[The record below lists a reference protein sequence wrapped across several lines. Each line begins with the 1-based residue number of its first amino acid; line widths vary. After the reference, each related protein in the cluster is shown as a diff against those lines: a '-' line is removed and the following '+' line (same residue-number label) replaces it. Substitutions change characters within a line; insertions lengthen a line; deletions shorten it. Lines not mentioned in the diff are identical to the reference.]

1 MESITL
7 SVPDAADVAGVAPS
21 TLRKWI
27 RRTDDPL
34 PLHRLPGMTKNYRV
48 KRKDLEEWLERNAE
62 RVN

>member
-27 RRTDDPL
+27 RRKDNPL

-48 KRKDLEEWLERNAE
+48 FRKELEEWLYSNAE

>member
-27 RRTDDPL
+27 RRDKDPL